1 MDNYSTPEWILDIFE
16 NYFDPCPLNE
26 NPDINGLE
34 IEWKDKTFVNPPYS
48 KPMPWV
54 KKAIEESKK
63 GKRIVMLLKH
73 DSSTK
78 WYAKLHEANAN
89 ILLFSKRLKW
99 KRYGDGIRG
108 AKDKLFTYTSAFP
121 SMLVIL

>member
-1 MDNYSTPEWILDIFE
+1 MDSYKTPEWILDTFKD
-16 NYFDPCPLNE
+16 YFDPCPLDDSPE
-26 NPDINGLE
+26 NDGLN

-54 KKAIEESKK
+54 EKAIEESKK

-78 WYAKLHEANAN
+78 WFAKLKENNAHF
-89 ILLFSKRLKW
+89 LWFSERLRW
-99 KRYGDGIRG
+99 SRYGDGING
-108 AKDKLFTYTSAFP
+108 SVDKLFTYISAFP